1 MRARRGGRVGLPFA
15 IVDRV
20 ANLPS
25 NAHSRMGAI
34 MRKSDLI
41 PLVAWIIWE
50 MLFEEPESTDPHRK
64 EDQKWD
70 SPEGKTPPRISNPA
84 TRRRSSVPS
93 NR

>member
-1 MRARRGGRVGLPFA
+1 
-15 IVDRV
+15 
-20 ANLPS
+20 
-25 NAHSRMGAI
+25 
-34 MRKSDLI
+34 MRKPDLI

-64 EDQKWD
+64 DDQKRD

-84 TRRRSSVPS
+84 TRKRSSVPS